1 MKWSKLKDTN
11 DNFLADQLIVDEVDV
26 LSYDGDDSFK
36 LSQVIGSEG
45 DKSFYGP
52 GMPIALMDLN
62 NDELSDLIIIS
73 ANKIYIN
80 NNGNFQKPIKLIEH
94 LPKNLLTSAIFGDF
108 TDDGFLDI
116 LCFGRDMFP
125 LLFEGEGEIV
135 FSNKP
140 KIINAML
147 DPLIMP
153 IASTSGDVDG
163 DNDLDVFITQYK
175 SPYIYGQMPTPY
187 YDANDGFPS
196 YLLINDGKGN
206 FKDMTTE
213 YGLHEKRFRRTYS
226 CSFLDIDNDNFLDLI
241 TVNDFAGIDIYKNV
255 KGKYIDVTNEM
266 ITEKSSFGMSHTIGD
281 YNLDGMDDIFVL
293 GMSSTTANRLEQ
305 MNLNRPGYDERN
317 TARAKMGYGNRLYS
331 KTKMVIM
338 KNIHMIILMN

>member
-1 MKWSKLKDTN
+1 MDFS
-11 DNFLADQLIVDEVDV
+11 I
-26 LSYDGDDSFK
+26 
-36 LSQVIGSEG
+36 
-45 DKSFYGP
+45 FYVWKRYVP
-52 GMPIALMDLN
+52 
-62 NDELSDLIIIS
+62 SS
-73 ANKIYIN
+73 
-80 NNGNFQKPIKLIEH
+80 
-94 LPKNLLTSAIFGDF
+94 
-108 TDDGFLDI
+108 
-116 LCFGRDMFP
+116 
-125 LLFEGEGEIV
+125 FEGEGEIV

-255 KGKYIDVTNEM
+255 KG
-266 ITEKSSFGMSHTIGD
+266 
-281 YNLDGMDDIFVL
+281 
-293 GMSSTTANRLEQ
+293 
-305 MNLNRPGYDERN
+305 N
-317 TARAKMGYGNRLYS
+317 TSM
-331 KTKMVIM
+331 
-338 KNIHMIILMN
+338 